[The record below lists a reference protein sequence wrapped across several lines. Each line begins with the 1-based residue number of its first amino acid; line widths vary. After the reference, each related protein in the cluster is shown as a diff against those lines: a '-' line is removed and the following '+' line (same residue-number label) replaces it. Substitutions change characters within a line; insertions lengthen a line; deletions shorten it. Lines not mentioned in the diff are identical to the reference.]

1 MTSRFGVMFV
11 LAALLATAAPP
22 TRAQSTTSAPATSAA
37 AAPAAASA
45 AKKASAAKPKPFK
58 VVELIPMTCAEA
70 WAASGKDYT
79 EMYRIL
85 AALATVSLANRELS
99 FPDTKEA
106 GIDAGTGIAK
116 DCEADPHGLL
126 YAMVDKHVRRVAEGA
141 AR

>member
-22 TRAQSTTSAPATSAA
+22 AGAQSTASAPAKTTAAKPATASAKKT
-37 AAPAAASA
+37 ASA
-45 AKKASAAKPKPFK
+45 ATPKQYK
-58 VVELIPMTCAEA
+58 VVELVPMTCAQA

-106 GIDAGTGIAK
+106 GVDAGTGIAK
-116 DCEADPHGLL
+116 DCEADPKGLL

>member
-22 TRAQSTTSAPATSAA
+22 TRAQTASAPATSAA

-45 AKKASAAKPKPFK
+45 AKTASTAKPKQFK

-141 AR
+141 GR

>member
-22 TRAQSTTSAPATSAA
+22 TRAQTASTPAKSA
-37 AAPAAASA
+37 AAPAATSA
-45 AKKASAAKPKPFK
+45 AKTASAAKPKPFK

-116 DCEADPHGLL
+116 DCEADPNGLL

>member
-22 TRAQSTTSAPATSAA
+22 TRAQTASAPATSAA
-37 AAPAAASA
+37 AAPAATSA
-45 AKKASAAKPKPFK
+45 AKTASTAKPKQFK

>member
-22 TRAQSTTSAPATSAA
+22 TRAQTASAPATSAA

-116 DCEADPHGLL
+116 DCEADPNGLL

>member
-1 MTSRFGVMFV
+1 MKIRFGVMFV
-11 LAALLATAAPP
+11 LAALLATAGPP
-22 TRAQSTTSAPATSAA
+22 AGAQSTASAPAKTTATKPATASATKT
-37 AAPAAASA
+37 ASA
-45 AKKASAAKPKPFK
+45 ATPKQYK
-58 VVELIPMTCAEA
+58 VVELVPMTCAQA

-126 YAMVDKHVRRVAEGA
+126 YAFVDEHVRRVAEGA

>member
-1 MTSRFGVMFV
+1 MKIRFGVMFV

-22 TRAQSTTSAPATSAA
+22 ARAQTASAPAKSAA
-37 AAPAAASA
+37 AAPAATSA
-45 AKKASAAKPKPFK
+45 AKTAPAAKPKPFK

-85 AALATVSLANRELS
+85 AALATVSLANRELT
-99 FPDTKEA
+99 FPNTKEA
-106 GIDAGTGIAK
+106 GIDAGTGVAK
-116 DCEADPHGLL
+116 DCEADPKGLL

>member
-1 MTSRFGVMFV
+1 MKSRLGVMFV

-22 TRAQSTTSAPATSAA
+22 ARAQTTASAPATSS
-37 AAPAAASA
+37 AAPAATSA
-45 AKKASAAKPKPFK
+45 AKTASAAKPQQFK

-106 GIDAGTGIAK
+106 GVDAGTGIAK
-116 DCEADPHGLL
+116 DCEADPKGLL